1 MLPRPKLANI
11 RAVRGRIYSPTF
23 CPNFNQIQKEE
34 NFREPSKQR
43 MVPPIFYTNTHS
55 IDYTNIYPTDIV
67 NKSFIA
73 DNESKEIFLTEFW

>member
-1 MLPRPKLANI
+1 
-11 RAVRGRIYSPTF
+11 
-23 CPNFNQIQKEE
+23 
-34 NFREPSKQR
+34 
-43 MVPPIFYTNTHS
+43 MVPLIFYTNIHS

>member
-1 MLPRPKLANI
+1 
-11 RAVRGRIYSPTF
+11 
-23 CPNFNQIQKEE
+23 
-34 NFREPSKQR
+34 
-43 MVPPIFYTNTHS
+43 MVPPIFYTNINS